1 MVRFVV
7 KRILLVIPTVLAVVL
22 VMYFIMD
29 LTPSD
34 PATLILGE
42 RATQEKIDELNEELG
57 YYDPFVVRYV
67 RYIGD
72 ALQGDLGNS
81 WVSGRSVFDEIVQR
95 FPVTAKLA
103 LGAVIIAIL
112 IGLPIGILSAVKQYS
127 IFDVLGTTFAMTLA
141 SVPGFWLG
149 MMLIVLFAQQLNL
162 LPSFGADTWKHFILP
177 CLAAASG
184 MIATQLRMGRTSM
197 LESIRMDYIRTA
209 RAKGQK
215 ERLVV
220 MRHALKNA
228 LLPIIT
234 VTGMDF
240 GYLLGGA
247 VVIETVFSLSGIG
260 TLLIEAIRGKDIPVV
275 LGTMMVLVVCFA
287 FVMLLVDLLYAFVDP
302 RIKAR
307 YVKSRH

>member
-103 LGAVIIAIL
+103 CQ
-112 IGLPIGILSAVKQYS
+112 SASY
-127 IFDVLGTTFAMTLA
+127 
-141 SVPGFWLG
+141 
-149 MMLIVLFAQQLNL
+149 
-162 LPSFGADTWKHFILP
+162 
-177 CLAAASG
+177 
-184 MIATQLRMGRTSM
+184 
-197 LESIRMDYIRTA
+197 
-209 RAKGQK
+209 
-215 ERLVV
+215 RL
-220 MRHALKNA
+220 
-228 LLPIIT
+228 
-234 VTGMDF
+234 
-240 GYLLGGA
+240 
-247 VVIETVFSLSGIG
+247 
-260 TLLIEAIRGKDIPVV
+260 
-275 LGTMMVLVVCFA
+275 
-287 FVMLLVDLLYAFVDP
+287 
-302 RIKAR
+302 
-307 YVKSRH
+307 

>member
-127 IFDVLGTTFAMTLA
+127 IFDGSISFFPVW
-141 SVPGFWLG
+141 P
-149 MMLIVLFAQQLNL
+149 
-162 LPSFGADTWKHFILP
+162 LPAG
-177 CLAAASG
+177 
-184 MIATQLRMGRTSM
+184 
-197 LESIRMDYIRTA
+197 
-209 RAKGQK
+209 
-215 ERLVV
+215 
-220 MRHALKNA
+220 
-228 LLPIIT
+228 
-234 VTGMDF
+234 
-240 GYLLGGA
+240 
-247 VVIETVFSLSGIG
+247 
-260 TLLIEAIRGKDIPVV
+260 
-275 LGTMMVLVVCFA
+275 
-287 FVMLLVDLLYAFVDP
+287 
-302 RIKAR
+302 
-307 YVKSRH
+307 